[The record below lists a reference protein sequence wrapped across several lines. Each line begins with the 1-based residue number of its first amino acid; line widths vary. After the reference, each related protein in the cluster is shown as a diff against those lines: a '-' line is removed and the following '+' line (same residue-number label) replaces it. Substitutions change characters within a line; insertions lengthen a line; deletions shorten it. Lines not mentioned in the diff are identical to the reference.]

1 MLSIMHS
8 KIFNIFE
15 LSQISNILNILQSIL
30 ADLKRDV
37 FSDFWG
43 NIYFTP
49 IVLGNLAN
57 QWNLNWTLEC
67 DGE

>member
-37 FSDFWG
+37 FFRFLRQSLFYTHSIGKLSQSVKPQLDIG
-43 NIYFTP
+43 M
-49 IVLGNLAN
+49 
-57 QWNLNWTLEC
+57 
-67 DGE
+67 